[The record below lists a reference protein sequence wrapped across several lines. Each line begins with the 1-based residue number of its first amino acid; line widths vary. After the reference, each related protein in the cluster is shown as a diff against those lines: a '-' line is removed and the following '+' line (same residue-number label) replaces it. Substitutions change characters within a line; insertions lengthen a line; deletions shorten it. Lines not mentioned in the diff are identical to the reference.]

1 LSERKLTVQDII
13 LLRKQFQ
20 AAEQLN
26 SFLSEA
32 VSQVGEAVNALDPSF
47 ITDEKAALA
56 IAKIKTTLQRLEK
69 EVDEFT
75 KRLR

>member
-13 LLRKQFQ
+13 LMRKQLQ

-26 SFLSEA
+26 SLLSEA
-32 VSQVGEAVNALDPSF
+32 VAEVGEAVNALDPSF
-47 ITDEKAALA
+47 IRDEKAALA
-56 IAKIKTTLQRLEK
+56 IAKVKSALQRLEK